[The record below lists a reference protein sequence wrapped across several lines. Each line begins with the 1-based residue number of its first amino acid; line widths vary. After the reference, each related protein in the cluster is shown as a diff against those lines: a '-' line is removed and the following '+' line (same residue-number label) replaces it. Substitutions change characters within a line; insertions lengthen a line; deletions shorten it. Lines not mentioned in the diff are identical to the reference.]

1 MGERPGCWALVGAF
15 LTFEGYAWRR
25 TTPSKHSSGP
35 ALLRGG
41 AGFAQRAVGAVRRM
55 DSRLFDRR

>member
-25 TTPSKHSSGP
+25 TTPQSTRPSLRLCEP
-35 ALLRGG
+35 APASRKP
-41 AGFAQRAVGAVRRM
+41 AVGAVRRM